1 MSKFTAALN
10 DAESPLYEY
19 LRTDGPRDIGAYIVQ
34 TGTIGEAY
42 PEFEYEKLE
51 VFAIPSS
58 MPRESVEQGE
68 AEQGEG
74 QQELPEVMLHGVE
87 LIMFVGSQM
96 AASYAGAMEFSHAQA
111 KELLDSEEFAIFNGD
126 DIEARNALMAALRG

>member
-58 MPRESVEQGE
+58 TPREGV
-68 AEQGEG
+68 EQGEG
-74 QQELPEVMLHGVE
+74 QQELPEVMLHGIE